1 MYEVEVSSVVLPSA
15 QELLEQLSPR
25 AILESAEIYEIHEA
39 SADGTEFTVSV
50 EEDEMTV
57 AFTELEDGYE
67 YAFVDG
73 GGTFEE
79 RYSRLTVESGAET
92 RVTAVT
98 RYSFQSRW
106 SFVLNRLGAGT
117 VTTELETIIANLVQR
132 TYADES
138 DAESH
143 DA

>member
-1 MYEVEVSSVVLPSA
+1 MYEVVVSSVVLPSA

-67 YAFVDG
+67 YTFVDG

-79 RYSRLTVESGAET
+79 RYSRLTVEGGAET

-98 RYSFQSRW
+98 RYSFDSRW
-106 SFVLNRLGAGT
+106 SFVLNRLGAST
-117 VTTELETIIANLVQR
+117 VTTELETTIANLVQR
-132 TYADES
+132 TYDGES
-138 DAESH
+138 ETEPH